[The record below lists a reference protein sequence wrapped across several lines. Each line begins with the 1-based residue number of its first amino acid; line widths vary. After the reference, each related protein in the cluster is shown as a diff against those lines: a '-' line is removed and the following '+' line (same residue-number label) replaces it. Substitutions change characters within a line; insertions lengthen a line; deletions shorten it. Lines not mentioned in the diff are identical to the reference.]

1 MRFLRRK
8 EDMKNQMIDS
18 ELLQKLKDKWVILDT
33 NFILNASR
41 YPNKYNLVLEE
52 LKSVNIEITSL
63 NFILLEIYKGSD
75 IRAHFTEKKELI
87 DDLIDAIL
95 PINSLHE
102 NANLILFAY
111 RKKAQHL
118 SITDLYIAS
127 ALKTYS
133 KELFLITE
141 NLKDFPGDLFTWNGY
156 INVPKISEL
165 NTYGIVSYNEEL
177 YQKAMNDL
185 NKAGK
190 LKSKVV

>member
-1 MRFLRRK
+1 
-8 EDMKNQMIDS
+8 MKNQMIDS